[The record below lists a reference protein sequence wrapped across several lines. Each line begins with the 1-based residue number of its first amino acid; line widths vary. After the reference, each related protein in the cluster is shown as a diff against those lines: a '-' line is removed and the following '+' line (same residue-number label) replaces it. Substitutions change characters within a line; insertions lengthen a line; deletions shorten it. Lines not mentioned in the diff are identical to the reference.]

1 MGFGDCIGLW
11 FPLREEESMEVRLAL
26 LGGLTEGVAGV
37 GCFWKG
43 QAHTPCRTH
52 SSTVTSTART
62 RMRSTTTNPTVVPM
76 DVSEVP
82 PVPVGEASV
91 VASVLSPSSS
101 RIDTPSKE
109 ERTYEHQ
116 GHSHALKNLAVLMIN
131 KCSVI

>member
-1 MGFGDCIGLW
+1 
-11 FPLREEESMEVRLAL
+11 MEVRLAL
-26 LGGLTEGVAGV
+26 LGGLAEGVPGV

-82 PVPVGEASV
+82 PVPVGEVSV
-91 VASVLSPSSS
+91 VASEGSPSSS
-101 RIDTPSKE
+101 LLDPPGK
-109 ERTYEHQ
+109 ERT
-116 GHSHALKNLAVLMIN
+116 
-131 KCSVI
+131 